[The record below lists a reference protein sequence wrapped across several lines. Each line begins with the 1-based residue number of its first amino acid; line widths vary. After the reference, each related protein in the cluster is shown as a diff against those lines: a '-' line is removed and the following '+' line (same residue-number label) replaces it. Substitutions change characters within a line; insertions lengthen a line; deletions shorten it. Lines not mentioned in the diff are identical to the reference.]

1 MQAIATDVVKWHA
14 LCAGVSAVWAGHTS
28 DRAKTVEPIEIPLEV
43 KTRVGPRS
51 HVLDDSAHRRHLENT
66 ME

>member
-1 MQAIATDVVKWHA
+1 M
-14 LCAGVSAVWAGHTS
+14 LCVPVCLLCWLGIRVTVQ
-28 DRAKTVEPIEIPLEV
+28 KTVEPIEIPLEV
-43 KTRVGPRS
+43 KTRVGPKS